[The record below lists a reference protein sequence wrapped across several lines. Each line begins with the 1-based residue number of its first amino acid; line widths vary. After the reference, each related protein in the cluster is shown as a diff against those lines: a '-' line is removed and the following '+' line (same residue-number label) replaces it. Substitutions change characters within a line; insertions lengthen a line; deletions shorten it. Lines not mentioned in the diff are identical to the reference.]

1 MQSQKYY
8 LIGLVLHFA
17 KIKQKLIVTKFNLD
31 IFIKIKKKNGQ
42 VILYIIAFIIFQLL
56 GLMSKNFVRKI
67 SDFYNLYK
75 NLFEYSKMQ

>member
-31 IFIKIKKKNGQ
+31 IFIKIQKKKWTSN
-42 VILYIIAFIIFQLL
+42 IIYYCFHYISIVRPNVKKFCE
-56 GLMSKNFVRKI
+56 KNK
-67 SDFYNLYK
+67 
-75 NLFEYSKMQ
+75 